1 MASTIAIPRRA
12 TRRPRSQNAR
22 ERLREKTSIRLH
34 AQRISIAVAS
44 RVNAR
49 ESSRITFIMDWHN
62 RVPVSTNPIVFFY
75 VAIGGAPIGRITFEL
90 FADVAPRAA
99 ENFRQMCTGEFRSRE
114 GEPRGYKNVAFHR
127 VIPDFM
133 IQGGDIVK
141 GDGTGSIS
149 IYGTTFADE
158 PFVGKHT
165 GAGLLSSANSGP
177 DTNGCQFFVTC
188 AKTEWLDGKHVVFG
202 RVLGDGL
209 LVVRKIEN
217 VATGG
222 GNKPKLPVV
231 ITECWEM

>member
-1 MASTIAIPRRA
+1 MAALEWHKRA
-12 TRRPRSQNAR
+12 P
-22 ERLREKTSIRLH
+22 
-34 AQRISIAVAS
+34 VA
-44 RVNAR
+44 
-49 ESSRITFIMDWHN
+49 
-62 RVPVSTNPIVFFY
+62 TNPIVFFD
-75 VAIGGAPIGRITFEL
+75 VSIGGAAVGRVTFEL

-114 GEPRGYKNVAFHR
+114 GEPRGYKGATFHR

-141 GDGTGSIS
+141 GDGTGSVS

-165 GAGLLSSANSGP
+165 GAGVLSCANSGP

-202 RVLGDGL
+202 RVLGDGM
-209 LVVRKIEN
+209 LVVRKMEN

-222 GNKPKLPVV
+222 GNRPKLPVV
-231 ITECWEM
+231 ITECGEM